1 MTSEVE
7 FEITVISCNGYRVMK
22 QPSRITHSEQ
32 YKDIIQGYKIN
43 INTAKYIEIQKKT
56 ID

>member
-32 YKDIIQGYKIN
+32 YKDIIRGYKIN